1 MRRNPRRA
9 VGVINPKI
17 EADAALPAS
26 TRRKRQPPVKKT
38 TAQQTDLDLDTSSTT
53 DPTIA
58 EIDEE
63 ANHISPEEAWFGI
76 KSRKRTAPSQRVG
89 DRADKFNTGAFAV
102 WGPASDELPLKCRRY
117 ATDSPH
123 LEKFVNKE
131 GERRSEAFRKFAQLT
146 RHGLVRSQQPR
157 PKRQSWRGFATQQA
171 LLNMMATREEDSR
184 QTRNFQR
191 AMKNPQHPDFGMSF
205 VNAVDLAIAEK
216 KVARHMV
223 AQEDSWGSNDNE
235 SEASTIVVPT
245 TKQQKRAGLAPLAKP
260 SSQTSHSSDSET
272 STDPRLTRNEY
283 SLARASGFDFHDTNL
298 VDMFSKVLRQDD
310 PSRPIRSQASLL
322 EVCRMGAEEYF
333 DEKLA
338 IVPGYVS
345 HLGKA
350 EHASG

>member
-1 MRRNPRRA
+1 
-9 VGVINPKI
+9 
-17 EADAALPAS
+17 
-26 TRRKRQPPVKKT
+26 
-38 TAQQTDLDLDTSSTT
+38 
-53 DPTIA
+53 
-58 EIDEE
+58 
-63 ANHISPEEAWFGI
+63 
-76 KSRKRTAPSQRVG
+76 
-89 DRADKFNTGAFAV
+89 
-102 WGPASDELPLKCRRY
+102 
-117 ATDSPH
+117 
-123 LEKFVNKE
+123 
-131 GERRSEAFRKFAQLT
+131 
-146 RHGLVRSQQPR
+146 
-157 PKRQSWRGFATQQA
+157 
-171 LLNMMATREEDSR
+171 MMATREEDSR

-322 EVCRMGAEEYF
+322 EVCRMGAEKYF